1 MRSIRSLVI
10 ASWVINLAIV
20 GAIILLAP
28 GVKSEMSHQTNLIS
42 WLAGVAVFF
51 LFGSIPWFYAYKH
64 ATTLDESGGSV
75 AIALISL
82 GALLLL
88 IPAFS
93 APPEGLGYYV
103 IFYLVVVWLTFA
115 IVAKR
120 K

>member
-1 MRSIRSLVI
+1 M
-10 ASWVINLAIV
+10 
-20 GAIILLAP
+20 
-28 GVKSEMSHQTNLIS
+28 
-42 WLAGVAVFF
+42 
-51 LFGSIPWFYAYKH
+51 FGSIPWFYAYKH

-115 IVAKR
+115 IVAKC